1 MVVFGTG
8 RGIKHVQGDQEN
20 ERSLDSSLDAIVL
33 AVLLVLVDLVAA
45 VVALDV
51 GRVGQVFGE
60 IVFSRLFAMISREF
74 GNKISQ
80 GANFYSARIL
90 FAHIEL
96 RDTMRLN

>member
-20 ERSLDSSLDAIVL
+20 KRSLESSLDAIVL
-33 AVLLVLVDLVAA
+33 AVLLVLDLVAA